1 MTKNLVAALGLM
13 VALAIGCAPGPALAG
28 DGHVQI
34 SRERILDQSS
44 IPVYGYKVI
53 ETFPHDTSSYTE
65 GLVMKDGRLFEGT
78 GLYGHSTV
86 RENDLATGK
95 AIREVRPDP
104 IYFGEGIT
112 VLGHT
117 LYELT
122 YLSNTGFRYDLE
134 TFAPGKPFHY
144 ETQGWGL
151 TSDGKSLVMSDGSS
165 AIMFLDPDTLAL
177 ERKIFVHDEVG
188 PVGFLNELELAD
200 GKLYANVWQTDFI
213 AIIDPATGKVTGW
226 IDLEGLNPDPEKLK
240 YPYVL
245 NGIAYDEKTKKL
257 LVTGKCWP
265 GLYMI
270 DLVKRSG

>member
-1 MTKNLVAALGLM
+1 M
-13 VALAIGCAPGPALAG
+13 
-28 DGHVQI
+28 QI
-34 SRERILDQSS
+34 SRERILGQSK

-53 ETFPHDTSSYTE
+53 KTFPHDTSSYTE

-112 VLGHT
+112 ILGHT

-151 TSDGKSLVMSDGSS
+151 TSDGRRLLMSDGSS
-165 AIMFLDPDTLAL
+165 AIMFLDPATLAV
-177 ERKIFVHDEVG
+177 EKKIFVHDEVG
-188 PVGFLNELELAD
+188 PVGFLNELELAE

-213 AIIDPATGKVTGW
+213 AIIDPATGEVTGW

-245 NGIAYDEKTKKL
+245 NGIAYDEKTKNL

-270 DLVKRSG
+270 ELVKRSG